1 MLAVYFYLKITF
13 YSGQRWGYFSIDSYR
28 DSVFYTYRR
37 FPNLYECFVITK
49 LIPEVFKDITLRWK
63 VNTEL
68 KMESEYRGRI
78 IGLKMESE
86 YRGRFIRP
94 KMESEYRGRIIGLK
108 MESEY
113 RGRISGPKME
123 SEYRGRIIGLKME
136 REYRGRIIGLK

>member
-1 MLAVYFYLKITF
+1 VLAVYFYLKITF
-13 YSGQRWGYFSIDSYR
+13 YSGQRWGYFSIYSYR

-63 VNTEL
+63 VNTGL

-86 YRGRFIRP
+86 YRGR
-94 KMESEYRGRIIGLK
+94 IIGL
-108 MESEY
+108 
-113 RGRISGPKME
+113 KME

>member
-86 YRGRFIRP
+86 YRGR
-94 KMESEYRGRIIGLK
+94 IIGIK

>member
-1 MLAVYFYLKITF
+1 MLAVYLYLKITF

-86 YRGRFIRP
+86 YT
-94 KMESEYRGRIIGLK
+94 EDVLLGLRWK
-108 MESEY
+108 GNTEDVLL
-113 RGRISGPKME
+113 G
-123 SEYRGRIIGLKME
+123 
-136 REYRGRIIGLK
+136 